1 MLRPFKVWIHSS
13 GGQSTGWRRDRGFL
27 EGTWPKF
34 SSNFPFQ
41 FLCNC
46 AFLCYPKSNTRG
58 MFMGNVRN
66 GKQEFSNISLVGAT
80 NFTFH
85 KCMLC
90 SEKTSAMGMK
100 SWLFW
105 GWTSSA
111 HIKRADVQR
120 IIWSRVLA
128 GRGFLNVS
136 FTVFT
141 LVWNRCVRLAAL
153 FSQIPPIFRDLS
165 IPPANV
171 LLERLGRNI
180 TPTKSLMK
188 AWLYQITEVWMALSL
203 QALPAVITEK
213 NPRQQFRLPLPLAV
227 LLTPVGEGSRAVAAR
242 QAWSGRDGA
251 LGHVRFFP
259 SGTPPPPIFG
269 RNVIWLK
276 N

>member
-1 MLRPFKVWIHSS
+1 
-13 GGQSTGWRRDRGFL
+13 
-27 EGTWPKF
+27 
-34 SSNFPFQ
+34 
-41 FLCNC
+41 
-46 AFLCYPKSNTRG
+46 
-58 MFMGNVRN
+58 MGNVRN
-66 GKQEFSNISLVGAT
+66 GKQEFSNISLLGAT

-85 KCMLC
+85 KCVLC
-90 SEKTSAMGMK
+90 SEKMSAMGMK

-111 HIKRADVQR
+111 HIKRADEQR

-141 LVWNRCVRLAAL
+141 LVWTQCVRMAAL
-153 FSQIPPIFRDLS
+153 FSRVLPIFRDLS

-188 AWLYQITEVWMALSL
+188 AWLNQITEVWKALSL
-203 QALPAVITEK
+203 QALPAEITEK
-213 NPRQQFRLPLPLAV
+213 NPRQQFHLPFPWLCSWPMWGKVLELWMRGRRDRDVMV
-227 LLTPVGEGSRAVAAR
+227 LLGMS
-242 QAWSGRDGA
+242 
-251 LGHVRFFP
+251 VRVFH
-259 SGTPPPPIFG
+259 SVTPPTPLFG